1 MCWSSF
7 GCAAILDRMSLGVA
21 LFAGILGAGAGFAAA
36 DFGLSVAP
44 RRGLPRPTLRPS
56 VKRRRVPIMLGAAAV
71 SGITCTTVAV
81 LPIPITLLF
90 AYCLC
95 GVVATALAII
105 DLRVRRLPY
114 VLTGVMYGS
123 CVVAFLVSTAMTGEV
138 WPLVRALVAGSLAF
152 LAFLALALAL
162 PGQLGLGDV
171 VLVGWIALSLGWF
184 AWRAVVVGLLVG
196 LIVQA
201 TVALMF
207 LVGSRPRRTLPVGPA
222 LLFGWLVGVVAAAL
236 WGWDVS
242 S

>member
-1 MCWSSF
+1 
-7 GCAAILDRMSLGVA
+7 
-21 LFAGILGAGAGFAAA
+21 
-36 DFGLSVAP
+36 
-44 RRGLPRPTLRPS
+44 
-56 VKRRRVPIMLGAAAV
+56 MLGAAAV

-184 AWRAVVVGLLVG
+184 AWWAVVVGLLVG